1 MGDYMNILA
10 DLNIDRARLGL
21 VSIKLFFKICDQWQ
35 LNDNQCMTLAGVTS
49 RTTLHTWKKKLEQGK
64 SLTLAPDTLER
75 LSYVAGI
82 YKGVQL
88 LFSDK
93 TLWKDWVKQPNS
105 DFNGQSALERMLV
118 GRVVD
123 LADVRRYI
131 DSWRGEYFA

>member
-1 MGDYMNILA
+1 MNIQA

-21 VSIKLFFKICDQWQ
+21 VSVKLFFKISDQWQ
-35 LNDNQCMTLAGVTS
+35 LNDNQRMTLAGVTS
-49 RTTLHTWKKKLEQGK
+49 RTTLHTWKKKLEEGK
-64 SLTLAPDTLER
+64 SLALAPDTLER

-105 DFNGQSALERMLV
+105 DFNGQSALDRMLV

-131 DSWRGEYFA
+131 DSWRGEHFA